1 MSSAAVVIGALRV
14 KKWEVVV
21 VVERD
26 QVTRRKRAFLL
37 VSSLLK
43 HSLLHFSMFIW
54 FFAVPVSTNETFQ
67 TLKNDG
73 LGKAE
78 F

>member
-1 MSSAAVVIGALRV
+1 MGGGGGGGEGSGDSC
-14 KKWEVVV
+14 
-21 VVERD
+21 
-26 QVTRRKRAFLL
+26 RKRAFVL

-43 HSLLHFSMFIW
+43 HSLLHFSMFTW